1 MPAAPER
8 KLKAWIDALDAVVIE
23 RTVEVR
29 LVALGIVSRQNV
41 LLLGPPGTAKSMLA
55 SRATDLLGGGTFFQ
69 TLLTRFSVPEDVF
82 GPLSLPELELGN
94 YRRVTTGFLPTAT
107 IAFIDEVYKANASIL
122 NAMLTI
128 LNERVFFEGERRTK
142 VPLRCIVAASNETPE
157 TDIGLDALDD
167 RLLLRSAV
175 DPLSPSGLKKLLE
188 RAPEDPKPKPAPHID
203 IADLEA
209 LDARAAT
216 VTVPDEV
223 TSTIV
228 DVREACRKHGLQV
241 SDRRVRQI
249 IDVLRAMAAAD
260 GLDRVEPDMLGV
272 MRFALWRETKDQV
285 KASAALRQGL
295 GHTAADELVALGE
308 ERTKEFDELLQRLG
322 VYYGARTDP
331 EEPVRKALNVLRQ
344 IDERLASASHHPPRI
359 TSLWGP
365 LLLSEQGAADRA
377 RALSRIRE
385 RIASH
390 PVIDKLNDAGQTELA
405 KRWWQSTGRAKT
417 A

>member
-1 MPAAPER
+1 MPDAPEA
-8 KLKAWIDALDAVVIE
+8 KLKAWIDALDAVAIE
-23 RTVEVR
+23 REVEVR
-29 LVALGIVSRQNV
+29 LVALGILSRQNV

-94 YRRVTTGFLPTAT
+94 YRRVTGGFLPTAT
-107 IAFIDEVYKANASIL
+107 VAFIDEVYKANASIL

-157 TDIGLDALDD
+157 TDVGLDALDD
-167 RLLLRSAV
+167 RLLLRSTVA
-175 DPLSPSGLKKLLE
+175 PLTPSGLKQLLE
-188 RAPEDPKPKPAPHID
+188 RAPDDLKRKAAPEID

-223 TSTIV
+223 TSMIV

-241 SDRRVRQI
+241 SDRRLRQTV
-249 IDVLRAMAAAD
+249 DVLRSMAAAD
-260 GLDRVEPDMLGV
+260 GLDRVEPDMLAV
-272 MRFALWRETKDQV
+272 MRFALWRETKDQE

-295 GHTAADELVALGE
+295 GDTAADELVALGE
-308 ERTKEFDELLQRLG
+308 ERTKEFDALLQRLG
-322 VYYGARTDP
+322 GYYGARTDP
-331 EEPVRKALNVLRQ
+331 EEPVRKALDVLRR
-344 IDERLASASHHPPRI
+344 IDERLASPSHHQAR
-359 TSLWGP
+359 TSSLWGP
-365 LLLSEQGAADRA
+365 LLLSMQGAAGRV
-377 RALSRIRE
+377 RALKSVRE
-385 RIASH
+385 GIASH
-390 PVIDKLNDAGQTELA
+390 AVIDKLNEAGQTELA
-405 KRWWQSTGRAKT
+405 KRWWQQTGRART
-417 A
+417 G